1 MFGGNPGGKENR
13 NGKLRLGDFWR
24 LELIRQ
30 ANTDLERLL
39 LKDIRISRFREKSAN
54 PKDALTFLQQDV
66 SRCIDH
72 RDVEEQ
78 KQFQMLAAQ
87 LFNQVPNSNNV
98 HIREGFKKKFK
109 KIMENSIIG
118 GEGVGSARVIFHIQ
132 FLFFF
137 PNGIKINFRQGF
149 FFMYRGGPPLGL
161 LKPPPPP

>member
-1 MFGGNPGGKENR
+1 MVYDDEAGLHYMFGGNPGGKENR

-39 LKDIRISRFREKSAN
+39 LKDIRISRFREKSVN
-54 PKDALTFLQQDV
+54 PKDALTFLQKDV

-98 HIREGFKKKFK
+98 HIMYLYLYNE
-109 KIMENSIIG
+109 
-118 GEGVGSARVIFHIQ
+118 
-132 FLFFF
+132 FLAYSLLRIR
-137 PNGIKINFRQGF
+137 PELRA
-149 FFMYRGGPPLGL
+149 PL
-161 LKPPPPP
+161 